1 MFIRVRKHMTC
12 YARCISVEG
21 SKLENMY
28 TNPLAMVV
36 SAKLILVIFW
46 FLRYSHGLLCACLA
60 L

>member
-12 YARCISVEG
+12 YARRISVEG

-28 TNPLAMVV
+28 TNPLAIVV

-46 FLRYSHGLLCACLA
+46 FLHYSHGLLCACLA